1 MSSSATLTTATALA
15 STATRL
21 SRAGVEPALREA
33 EWLLLYILD
42 TTRTELYSR
51 PDRELTE
58 SQARLLSGAVSRR
71 CARVPLQHILGDT
84 EFYGLRFLVSPCVL
98 IPRPETE
105 TLVENVVDE
114 LSQRGRPSILDVGT
128 GSGAIAIA
136 VARNLPSAICVA
148 TDLSHEALSVAASN
162 ARLNG
167 VSDRVR
173 LVRADLFSAF
183 RRGRSFDAL
192 VSNPPYIASGDIPG
206 LQPEVRDHDPLL
218 ALDGGP
224 DGYRFYRTL
233 LPEAAHMIRAGGLLA
248 LEVGD
253 GQGGA
258 VAGMVQDTGAFTN
271 VRVLPDL
278 SSHDRVVLARRTA
291 D

>member
-1 MSSSATLTTATALA
+1 MSSPASLTAAAALA

-21 SRAGVEPALREA
+21 TRAGVEPALREA

-42 TTRTELYSR
+42 TTRAVLYSR
-51 PDRELTE
+51 SDRELTD
-58 SQARLLSGAVSRR
+58 SQARLLSTAVSRR

-84 EFYGLRFLVSPCVL
+84 EFYGLRFMVSPGVL

-114 LSQRGRPSILDVGT
+114 FKQRDHPSILDVGT

-136 VARNLPSAICVA
+136 VAGSLPSATCVA
-148 TDLSHEALSVAASN
+148 TDLSREALSVAASN
-162 ARLNG
+162 VRLNG

-173 LVRADLFSAF
+173 LVRADLLSAF
-183 RRGRSFDAL
+183 RPGRPFDAL

-233 LPEAAHMIRAGGLLA
+233 LPKATHMIRAGGLLA
-248 LEVGD
+248 LEIGD
-253 GQGGA
+253 GQGDT
-258 VAGMVQDTGAFTN
+258 VAAMVQDTGAFSD